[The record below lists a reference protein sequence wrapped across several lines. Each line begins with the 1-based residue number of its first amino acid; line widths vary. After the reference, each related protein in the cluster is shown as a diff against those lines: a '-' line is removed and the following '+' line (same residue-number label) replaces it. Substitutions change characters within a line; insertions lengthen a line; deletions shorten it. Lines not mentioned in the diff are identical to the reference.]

1 MEKEKEVQVDPQR
14 KKEELLIVFKTI
26 PNTTSNHM
34 IIAQEKKE
42 QNIVE
47 YILYMWQVEDIIR
60 ASKFNLTL
68 INEHIIEKYKQPDSV
83 KKDIL
88 DWYEN
93 HIEMMVNEGKQKTG
107 HLIYLENILG
117 ELYDLHNKLLH
128 QKSDNNYQGLF
139 GKALPVISELKTKS
153 GGNKMNELEICFN
166 GLYGYLML
174 KISGQTVTEQTT
186 QAIKNLSNMLAYLAD
201 RYKRIEQGKEEV

>member
-1 MEKEKEVQVDPQR
+1 
-14 KKEELLIVFKTI
+14 
-26 PNTTSNHM
+26 M

-42 QNIVE
+42 QNVVE

-60 ASKFNLTL
+60 ASKFNLKV
-68 INEHIIEKYKQPDSV
+68 INEHIIEKYKQPEST

-88 DWYEN
+88 DWYKN
-93 HIEMMVNEGKQKTG
+93 HIEMMVNEGKQETG
-107 HLIYLENILG
+107 HLIYLENIVG

-128 QKSDNNYQGLF
+128 QKPDNHYQSLF
-139 GKALPVISELKTKS
+139 GNALPVISELKTKS
-153 GGNKMNELEICFN
+153 GGNQMNELEICFN

-174 KISGQTVTEQTT
+174 KISGQTVTEQTS

-201 RYKRIEQGKEEV
+201 KHKKIEQGKEEV